1 MKVFVCNS
9 CSLYSMGLSTDLD
22 CSGGLPG
29 RVPSSRKL
37 SQAAIVSYGQLCRG
51 EWEARVP
58 NPHRPHDVTINL
70 CALDLVHL
78 TSVGLTRLPYQRS
91 LIEVRVWLSCA
102 TTGCVSRETSNRT
115 MDLLQKH
122 KCTGSY

>member
-1 MKVFVCNS
+1 MSNGFDVLFSAIMFFLFVCNS
-9 CSLYSMGLSTDLD
+9 CSLYSMVLSTDLD

-70 CALDLVHL
+70 CAFL
-78 TSVGLTRLPYQRS
+78 T
-91 LIEVRVWLSCA
+91 
-102 TTGCVSRETSNRT
+102 
-115 MDLLQKH
+115 
-122 KCTGSY
+122 

>member
-1 MKVFVCNS
+1 MV
-9 CSLYSMGLSTDLD
+9 LSTDLD

-58 NPHRPHDVTINL
+58 NPHRPHDVTNQSL
-70 CALDLVHL
+70 RL
-78 TSVGLTRLPYQRS
+78 TSIPVEVPYR
-91 LIEVRVWLSCA
+91 IPWMMRNPA
-102 TTGCVSRETSNRT
+102 
-115 MDLLQKH
+115 
-122 KCTGSY
+122 